1 MAVVPDFIYVIG
13 PWWETKLL
21 KGEPLSVVQSP
32 REFGRRAI
40 FISYVAL
47 LYTAWFLYKP
57 SYSSFMNAL
66 ILSLLA
72 SLGYYARYG
81 QEAGFPMHVILI
93 WYILYRGHEYV
104 DAQTI
109 LTIALAYFYQFA
121 QDWVYLKPAPIEDDQ
136 FCEEYKG
143 RRVSNYEDR

>member
-1 MAVVPDFIYVIG
+1 M
-13 PWWETKLL
+13 
-21 KGEPLSVVQSP
+21 VQSP

-72 SLGYYARYG
+72 SLGYG
-81 QEAGFPMHVILI
+81 QEAGFPMHV
-93 WYILYRGHEYV
+93 ILYRGHEYV

-109 LTIALAYFYQFA
+109 LAYFYQFA